1 MTQSKSDLDFLD
13 GLHMMIDSIESS
25 YLVKHEDDDESHPED
40 RMSHNGDEPHLPED
54 QRPLDTTIAGGGA
67 VEHQRHIQNAG
78 EDDLP
83 EANHWCPDV
92 QAWHTADHEPA
103 QAPSVHVNVENNGD
117 DPYQSEN
124 DEENTDVEKIAPV
137 VAAGAKAAAP
147 YVGRAAKAAAPL
159 VGQALGEKAATKI
172 RGKDAPSV
180 DVAKSDSTENESI
193 TGAWDDAS
201 EDDDLEKV
209 SVAARL
215 KDVEHGTDAIKEY
228 DQNTNLDRETQE
240 NSESS
245 VAEPF
250 LNRYETN
257 DEETEENQEDADIDK
272 GRGDDRVRPEPTHP
286 DERPAP
292 KFPGPKKR
300 PVEPDPRKKSKEWG
314 LPGDVQPRR
323 LEMQDADKPD
333 IGTTTSTSTSA
344 STAPATTPTTTT
356 PAPKPATPTPAPTTP
371 TPATPT
377 PAPATPAPK
386 PATPTTG
393 ASDGMTV
400 AQRNRGV
407 YGRQQDAAYA
417 AQPKSEFKPDARL
430 RNKPPGGYGNEPL
443 KPKASFSAPQHGPG
457 SEPRGIGTRIRD
469 VAQNA
474 MYATGIKNP
483 AKQPVEERAR
493 VGRKEHVVVGKRE
506 GGAKNRALKNV
517 RQAGQ
522 VSPAGVIHYP
532 RDTGQYLKSL
542 DESLEKS
549 IDILKI
555 WGSVDRVIPK
565 TELDIDLVDDI
576 SILKSFELEETTN
589 IEDLVEGTL
598 VHKMLVDRAN
608 RPTSDWWESSMSIAK
623 SINNIDE
630 PAFLSAYLYYDPDTF
645 VLEDFIDVE
654 KAEVT
659 RGKPQ
664 DLEMM
669 PNTSG
674 GSAIDGLGM
683 SADDIELYGPKDEDC
698 DK

>member
-1 MTQSKSDLDFLD
+1 MSKEHDLSNA
-13 GLHMMIDSIESS
+13 IDA
-25 YLVKHEDDDESHPED
+25 YLNKAKPKVLKPGSPEHTKAMAEMEAVKAAKPKSRNPAGEEHPSAAGSRDKLGE
-40 RMSHNGDEPHLPED
+40 
-54 QRPLDTTIAGGGA
+54 RPLVEGIDKQALQTAAERAGAGLRGGQSA
-67 VEHQRHIQNAG
+67 
-78 EDDLP
+78 P
-83 EANHWCPDV
+83 
-92 QAWHTADHEPA
+92 
-103 QAPSVHVNVENNGD
+103 APS
-117 DPYQSEN
+117 
-124 DEENTDVEKIAPV
+124 
-137 VAAGAKAAAP
+137 
-147 YVGRAAKAAAPL
+147 
-159 VGQALGEKAATKI
+159 
-172 RGKDAPSV
+172 
-180 DVAKSDSTENESI
+180 
-193 TGAWDDAS
+193 
-201 EDDDLEKV
+201 
-209 SVAARL
+209 
-215 KDVEHGTDAIKEY
+215 
-228 DQNTNLDRETQE
+228 
-240 NSESS
+240 
-245 VAEPF
+245 
-250 LNRYETN
+250 
-257 DEETEENQEDADIDK
+257 
-272 GRGDDRVRPEPTHP
+272 
-286 DERPAP
+286 
-292 KFPGPKKR
+292 
-300 PVEPDPRKKSKEWG
+300 
-314 LPGDVQPRR
+314 
-323 LEMQDADKPD
+323 
-333 IGTTTSTSTSA
+333 TT
-344 STAPATTPTTTT
+344 
-356 PAPKPATPTPAPTTP
+356 
-371 TPATPT
+371 T
-377 PAPATPAPK
+377 PAPATPAPTTPAPK
-386 PATPTTG
+386 PAAPAPATPTTE

-430 RNKPPGGYGNEPL
+430 RNKPPGGYGNAPV

-493 VGRKEHVVVGKRE
+493 VGGKEHVVVGKRE

-565 TELDIDLVDDI
+565 TELDIDLLDDI

>member
-40 RMSHNGDEPHLPED
+40 RMSHKGDEPHLPED

-103 QAPSVHVNVENNGD
+103 QAPSVHVNVENNGG

-323 LEMQDADKPD
+323 LEMQSADKPD

-356 PAPKPATPTPAPTTP
+356 TPAPKPATPTPAPTTP

-377 PAPATPAPK
+377 PKPLPPITETPGFK
-386 PATPTTG
+386 PA
-393 ASDGMTV
+393 
-400 AQRNRGV
+400 
-407 YGRQQDAAYA
+407 
-417 AQPKSEFKPDARL
+417 ARL
-430 RNKPPGGYGNEPL
+430 RNMPTGAGGKGYGTRYGGSDDAV
-443 KPKASFSAPQHGPG
+443 KPKAAFSAPQHGPG

-469 VAQNA
+469 VAQNT

-493 VGRKEHVVVGKRE
+493 VGRKERVMAGER
-506 GGAKNRALKNV
+506 GGSVKNRGMKNV

-522 VSPAGVIHYP
+522 VSPQGVIHYP

-645 VLEDFIDVE
+645 VLEDFIDLE
-654 KAEVT
+654 KAEIT

-683 SADDIELYGPKDEDC
+683 SADGIELCGPKDEDC